1 LRFVKHGTTDEGKAN
16 PLMRVLFV
24 DQSGQ
29 CGGAELM
36 LLDLLNGLRL
46 KLEPRVVLFD
56 DGPFAQLLAK
66 DGLPVDVL
74 PLKLQ
79 ATKSAGK
86 LSSLLDLPLLMLL
99 ALKLA
104 WRARWC
110 DIIYANTPKA
120 MVAGSLASRLSGKQ
134 LVFHLHDILTT
145 DHFSIANI
153 RLLVN
158 LANIHAAAVIANS
171 KATKAAFVNAGGRAE
186 LATVIYNGF
195 NLQQRSIDRT
205 SARQV
210 LGWPDAQP
218 VAVIVGRIAEW
229 KGQHILIQAL
239 LRSPDWKACIVGD
252 ALFTKGD
259 QDYKRRLMEMAE
271 DPALSGRLIFVGF
284 VEDPHPYFVAAD
296 VVVHCSTAPE
306 PFGRVIVE
314 GMLAG
319 RPVIAT
325 NCGGATEILHDE
337 FTGYLVPPNDV
348 SALAATLKHLL
359 TNPENT
365 DRTARAGQE
374 NARQRFGLELVTQ
387 QTLAVLCQ
395 ARRP

>member
-1 LRFVKHGTTDEGKAN
+1 
-16 PLMRVLFV
+16 MRVLFV

-36 LLDLLNGLRL
+36 LLDLLNGLRE

-56 DGPFAQLLAK
+56 NGPFAQLLAR
-66 DGLPVDVL
+66 DGFPVDVL
-74 PLKLQ
+74 PLKLRT
-79 ATKSAGK
+79 TKSAGK

-99 ALKLA
+99 SLKLA

-120 MVAGSLASRLSGKQ
+120 MVTGALAARLSGKQ
-134 LVFHLHDILTT
+134 LVLHLHDILTT
-145 DHFSIANI
+145 DHFSAANI

-158 LANIHAAAVIANS
+158 LANKHASAVIANS
-171 KATKAAFVNAGGRAE
+171 RATKSAFVNAGGRSE

-195 NLQQRSIDRT
+195 NLYQSSIERT
-205 SARQV
+205 SARQD
-210 LGWPDAQP
+210 LGWPDAPP

-239 LRSPDWKACIVGD
+239 LRSPEWKACIVGD

-259 QDYKRRLMEMAE
+259 QDYKLRLMEMAQ
-271 DPALSGRLIFVGF
+271 DPALSGRVVFVGF
-284 VEDPHPYFVAAD
+284 VEDPQRYFVAAD
-296 VVVHCSTAPE
+296 VIVHCSTAPE

-325 NCGGATEILHDE
+325 NHGGATEILHDG
-337 FTGYLVPPNDV
+337 FTGYLVSPNDV
-348 SALAATLKHLL
+348 SALAATLDQLL
-359 TNPENT
+359 TNPAVAE
-365 DRTARAGQE
+365 RTARAGQE
-374 NARQRFGLELVTQ
+374 NARHRFGLERVTQ
-387 QTLAVLCQ
+387 QTFAVLCQ
-395 ARRP
+395 VSRP